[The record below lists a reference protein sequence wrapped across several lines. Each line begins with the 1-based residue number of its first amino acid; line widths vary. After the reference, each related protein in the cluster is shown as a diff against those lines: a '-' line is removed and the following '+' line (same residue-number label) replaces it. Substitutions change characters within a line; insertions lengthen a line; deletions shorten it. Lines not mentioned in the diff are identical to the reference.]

1 MDFIQERFAAET
13 AAEKKFASLKMTK
26 INHTEDERWMGRA
39 LELARRGEAQTHPNP
54 MVGCVVVRGGRAVGE
69 GFHRYD
75 KRDHAEIVALRRAGK
90 RARGATLYVNLEPCC
105 HTGRTGPCTE
115 AIKKAGI
122 RRVVAAMRDP
132 NPSVAGRGLA
142 KLRRAGVKVTVGVRE
157 EEARRMNECFSRWI
171 RTGQPLVTLKVAM
184 TLDGKIADTAGRGK
198 KQSATWIT
206 SRESRAEVQ
215 RMRHASDALLTGIGT
230 VLADDPRLTDRTGK
244 PRRRRLVRAVL
255 DSRLRL
261 PLKSKLVQSARRDVL
276 VFTTASIRSA
286 RARALSRAGVEIVR
300 VRERDGRP
308 ELRAVIEEL
317 GRRQMLRVMIE
328 GGAQVNGAA
337 LAEGVV
343 DKVVLF
349 YAPKMFGAAGLA
361 MVDERFPAPAAAE
374 LREIWIRRFG
384 PDFSVE
390 GNFSD
395 VYRNR

>member
-1 MDFIQERFAAET
+1 L
-13 AAEKKFASLKMTK
+13 KFQNKPSRQKLFSM
-26 INHTEDERWMGRA
+26 NDNRWMARA
-39 LELARRGEAQTHPNP
+39 LELARRGEAQAHPNP

-69 GFHRYD
+69 GFHVYEQ
-75 KRDHAEIVALRRAGK
+75 RDHAEIVALRLAGK

-105 HTGRTGPCTE
+105 HTARTGPCTE
-115 AIKKAGI
+115 AIQKAGI

-132 NPSVAGRGLA
+132 NPEVVGRGLRQ
-142 KLRRAGVKVTVGVRE
+142 LRRAGVNLTAGVGE
-157 EEARRMNECFSRWI
+157 EEAQRLNECFAWWI
-171 RTGQPLVTLKVAM
+171 RTGRPLVTLKVAM
-184 TLDGKIADTAGRGK
+184 TLDEKIADAAGRGK
-198 KQSATWIT
+198 KQSVTWIT

-215 RMRHASDALLTGIGT
+215 RMRHAADALLTGIGT

-255 DSRLRL
+255 DSRLRM
-261 PLKSKLVQSARRDVL
+261 PLKSKLVKSARRDVL

-300 VRERDGRP
+300 VAERNGRP

-317 GRRQMLRVMIE
+317 GRREMLSVMIE

-343 DKVVLF
+343 DKVMLF
-349 YAPKMFGAAGLA
+349 YAPKMFGGAGLA
-361 MVDERFPAPAAAE
+361 MVDERFPAPAASE
-374 LREIWIRRFG
+374 LREISIRRFG
-384 PDFSVE
+384 PDFAVE
-390 GNFSD
+390 GNVSD